1 MKGKI
6 VRGIA
11 GMAAAVLAV
20 ISVNDYVFAQDTG
33 TVLQDETSP
42 LGLSCSEFN
51 AEKEGQALLPE
62 ESLYGS
68 SETGDDILYDSSFVG
83 PVVSHDQTDDISLYI
98 NIEKNENASS
108 ALDSILENKDIM
120 AVVFLTD
127 ECKVYSEPDTDSEI
141 ITHIPEGETVYI
153 SGAAFTENMGAMFRI
168 SAFVDGT
175 EYTGYVEVKNLI
187 YSDEDLRTWADK
199 YLTGNGIMAD
209 ALSAKAGDVTA
220 DESGIS
226 DDPAEG
232 TSLYSTTYEEIDR
245 FPYSYRAK
253 LTALKNAHPN
263 WFFVPM
269 NTGLD
274 FNTAVSNEM
283 GDKSWIYINDSNTAN
298 GWVGNATGQGKWAY
312 ATQAGVQ
319 FHMDPRNSLTD
330 SYIFQF
336 EQLTFN
342 KSYHTVE
349 AIQNFLNGTFMKGSL
364 PDGSMTFA
372 DAFYQIGS
380 SQGVSPIHL
389 ASRVYQEQGRG
400 TSPLISGTY
409 SGYEGYYNYFN
420 VGATGKTDAEVIK
433 NGLEYAKKQG
443 WNTPYKALSGGASTI
458 GNGYIKKGQDTGYLE
473 KFNVNPN
480 ATHDLYTHQYMQNIQ
495 APRSESSST
504 KTMYANAGCLDSSF
518 VFKIPV
524 FNNMGGEEEPRPIT
538 SFTLKPVTVN
548 EHDDGKVTGT
558 NLLFVGQ
565 TAVPEYEYE
574 PGDTTDPLDVTYTS
588 SNPGV
593 AVIDGGRIRAVSKGK
608 SVITGKLGEFIDS
621 IPIEVKSCSVIFLRS
636 DNTTKYKTVELSYNA
651 SLKGDPL
658 AGSGDYPD
666 PSSIIGTISNV
677 TFAGW
682 YTGPDGTGKKVDDH
696 MVFNTG
702 ETLLYPCFIEHNR
715 GFYVLPVGDAVY
727 TGSAI
732 KPEVEVYDSPENT
745 VGLAPVK
752 LELNKDYTV
761 SYKNNKNVNTSPDKR
776 PAVIIKGKGN
786 YSGTQ
791 YAYFNILPKPLTDS
805 DITCEDVTLA
815 YNGRIQKGS
824 PVVAFNGK
832 NLKKGTDYTIE
843 YPVSGAG
850 AYRNSGTWPVRIKGK
865 GNFTGSVAVNQT
877 ITAKILI
884 SKVTVKPS
892 NIVYD
897 KTKINKAVGKGMEPP
912 VKVTYKGRDLML
924 STDGGKTGDYTLE
937 FSDNTDIGKAYVTV
951 RAADGSNYA
960 GSRRVSFKITGTA
973 LKTAI
978 ISGLEPVTY
987 TGNESDVKQKAYRL
1001 ELKDGT
1007 LLKGIEE
1014 EAYEGL
1020 SEQAALAYDYTV
1032 SYMNISKAGTAK
1044 IVFRGVNAYTG
1055 TVNKSYKILKAPV
1068 SELYSNIFTLKYYT
1082 EADAAAH
1089 GVEIKKNGV
1098 GLEEAFVT
1106 SKGVTVKTVSKL
1118 DDIRDDYEKG
1128 GSRPQIILC
1137 FRGVQLDDTD
1147 FKVLYKNNGRATTAD
1162 LPEEKRPVITIS
1174 GKKNLSGSIS
1184 GIFNISDGD
1193 FANEKKISISAQDTI
1208 FTGKKNKWKA
1218 SVVLRDANG
1227 NTLKSGTDYESTV
1240 IYTYASK
1247 VTDAPDANGNPV
1259 SRNIGDE
1266 VAKDDIPPA
1275 GTYIKAEVT
1284 SKGSYDKN
1292 AAGTDPQ
1299 PLKRSVTYRVVAVN
1313 IGSSAVRAKVADKE
1327 YLNGRAVTL
1336 SANDITLTCGTQ
1348 TLVYGEDF
1356 ILDENSYL
1364 NNVNKGKASVMI
1376 YAIDKTSQGNT
1387 NYGGSRKLTFKI
1399 KQRGIMW

>member
-1 MKGKI
+1 MKGRI
-6 VRGIA
+6 IRGVA

-20 ISVNDYVFAQDTG
+20 ISV
-33 TVLQDETSP
+33 
-42 LGLSCSEFN
+42 
-51 AEKEGQALLPE
+51 
-62 ESLYGS
+62 
-68 SETGDDILYDSSFVG
+68 SETVPAVQEIPDVLADHSEYTIEQGSLSKGMPEIPYEVFLAESEVEKTEIVDTDNTETLGTYDADTVR
-83 PVVSHDQTDDISLYI
+83 L
-98 NIEKNENASS
+98 NENTAVS
-108 ALDSILENKDIM
+108 ALASILASKDIM
-120 AVVFLTD
+120 ALVYLTD
-127 ECKVYSEPDTDSEI
+127 ECKLYSEADKSSEVL
-141 ITHIPEGETVYI
+141 TSIPEGNTVYI
-153 SGAAFTENMGAMFRI
+153 RGVGFPAHAQVENSHEVMYRVSCYI
-168 SAFVDGT
+168 DGS
-175 EYTGYVEVKNLI
+175 EYSGYVERKYLA
-187 YSDEDLRTWADK
+187 YSDEDLIGWEQEYLADTVLAPESSDAGLVENK
-199 YLTGNGIMAD
+199 AD
-209 ALSAKAGDVTA
+209 GDVL
-220 DESGIS
+220 EKQ
-226 DDPAEG
+226 EG
-232 TSLYSTTYEEIDR
+232 YSVYGTTYEDVDR
-245 FPYSYRAK
+245 FPYSYRSK
-253 LTALKNAHPN
+253 LNALKSSHSD
-263 WFFVPM
+263 WVFVPM

-420 VGATGKTDAEVIK
+420 VGATGKTEAEVIK
-433 NGLEYAKKQG
+433 NGLEYAKNQG
-443 WNTPYKALSGGASTI
+443 WNTPYKALTGGASTI

-480 ATHDLYTHQYMQNIQ
+480 ASHALYTHQYMQNIQ

-538 SFTLKPVTVN
+538 SFTLKPVTIN
-548 EHDDGKVTGT
+548 EHDEDGKVTGT
-558 NLLFVGQ
+558 NLLFTGQ
-565 TAVPEYEYE
+565 TAIPEYEYE

-588 SNPGV
+588 GNTNV
-593 AVIDGGRIRAVSKGK
+593 AVIDGGRIRAVSNGT
-608 SVITGKLGEFIDS
+608 SVITAKLGEFSSS
-621 IPIEVKSCSVIFLRS
+621 ITVTVKNCNAVFMRS
-636 DNTTKYKTVELSYNA
+636 DNTTRYKTVELSYNG

-658 AGSGDYPD
+658 TGSGDYPD
-666 PSSIIGTISNV
+666 PSSVKGTSSDN

-682 YTGPDGTGKKVDDH
+682 YTGPDGTGKKVDGH

-761 SYKNNKNVNTSPDKR
+761 SYKNNKNVNTSPEKR
-776 PAVIIKGKGN
+776 PVVIIKGKGN

-791 YAYFNILPKPLTDS
+791 YAYFNILPKPITDS
-805 DITCEDVTLA
+805 EISCEDVTLA
-815 YNGRIQKGS
+815 YNGKVQKGS

-850 AYRNSGTWPVRIKGK
+850 AYRTSGTWPVRIKGK

-960 GSRRVSFKITGTA
+960 GSRRVSFKITGTS
-973 LKTAI
+973 LKTAL

-1007 LLKGIEE
+1007 MLKGIEE

-1032 SYMNISKAGTAK
+1032 SYLNISKAGTAK

-1106 SKGVTVKTVSKL
+1106 SKGVTVKTISKL

-1128 GSRPQIILC
+1128 GSRPQIILY

-1147 FKVLYKNNGRATTAD
+1147 FKVSYKNNGRATAAD
-1162 LPEEKRPVITIS
+1162 LPEEKKPVITLS

-1193 FANEKKISISAQDTI
+1193 FANEKKINITAQDVI

-1227 NTLKSGTDYESTV
+1227 NALKSGTDYESTV

-1247 VTDAPDANGNPV
+1247 VTEAPDANGNPV

-1292 AAGTDPQ
+1292 AAGTAPQ

-1313 IGSSAVRAKVADKE
+1313 IGSSAVRAKVANKE

-1356 ILDENSYL
+1356 ILDENSYH
-1364 NNVNKGKASVMI
+1364 NNVNKGTASVMI

-1399 KQRGIMW
+1399 KQRGILW

>member
-6 VRGIA
+6 IMGIA

-20 ISVNDYVFAQDTG
+20 ISVNGSVFAQDMGTVLLSYPEDTGTVLSSYSAQDTG
-33 TVLQDETSP
+33 TVLQDDTGP
-42 LGLSCSEFN
+42 LESSYPELTE
-51 AEKEGQALLPE
+51 EKEGEYL
-62 ESLYGS
+62 SLY
-68 SETGDDILYDSSFVG
+68 TN
-83 PVVSHDQTDDISLYI
+83 TDKKS
-98 NIEKNENASS
+98 NASS
-108 ALDSILENKDIM
+108 ALDEILAKKDIM

-127 ECKVYSEPDTDSEI
+127 ECKVYRKPDTSSDV
-141 ITHIPEGETVYI
+141 ITRIPEGDTVYI
-153 SGAAFTENMGAMFRI
+153 NGAAFTENMNAMFFI
-168 SAFVDGT
+168 SVFVDGT
-175 EYTGYVEVKNLI
+175 EYTGYVETKNLI
-187 YSDEDLRTWADK
+187 YSDEDLKNWADE
-199 YLTGNGIMAD
+199 YLRGTGIASD
-209 ALSAKAGDVTA
+209 ALSAKTADGTA
-220 DESGIS
+220 DEAEITN
-226 DDPAEG
+226 DPAEG
-232 TSLYSTTYEEIDR
+232 SSLYSTTYEEIDR

-253 LTALKNAHPN
+253 LTALKSAHPN

-312 ATQAGVQ
+312 ATQAAVQ

-480 ATHDLYTHQYMQNIQ
+480 ASHALYTHQYMQNIQ
-495 APRSESSST
+495 APRSESSSS

-524 FNNMGGEEEPRPIT
+524 FNNMGGEEEPRPLT
-538 SFTLKPVTVN
+538 SFTLKPVTIN
-548 EHDDGKVTGT
+548 EHEEDGKVTGT
-558 NLLFVGQ
+558 NMLFAGQ
-565 TAVPEYEYE
+565 TTVPEYEYE

-588 SNPGV
+588 GNTNV
-593 AVIDGGRIRAVSKGK
+593 AVIDGGRIRALSSGT
-608 SVITGKLGEFIDS
+608 SVITAKLGEFSSSVTIT
-621 IPIEVKSCSVIFLRS
+621 VKSCRAVFLRS
-636 DNTTKYKTVELSYNA
+636 DNTTKHKTVELAYNG

-658 AGSGDYPD
+658 TGSGDYPD
-666 PSSIIGTISNV
+666 PSSVNGTASNN

-682 YTGPDGTGKKVDDH
+682 FTGPDGTGRKVDER
-696 MVFNTG
+696 MLFNME

-727 TGSAI
+727 TGAAI

-745 VGLAPVK
+745 EGLAPVK

-761 SYKNNKNVNTSPDKR
+761 SYKNNKNVNTSPDKK

-791 YAYFNILPKPLTDS
+791 YAYFNILPVSLTDS
-805 DITCEDVTLA
+805 SVLCEDVTLA
-815 YNGRIQKGS
+815 YNGRVQKGS
-824 PVVAFNGK
+824 PVVTFGGRT
-832 NLKKGTDYTIE
+832 LRKGTDYTLE
-843 YPVSGAG
+843 YPVSGSG
-850 AYRNSGTWPVRIKGK
+850 AYKNAGTWPVRINGK
-865 GNFTGSVAVNQT
+865 GNFSGSAAVNQT
-877 ITAKILI
+877 ITSKILI
-884 SKVTVKPS
+884 SKATIKPS

-897 KTKINKAVGKGMEPP
+897 KTRINKQTGKGMEPQ
-912 VKVTYKGRDLML
+912 VKVTYRGRDLMP
-924 STDGGKTGDYTLE
+924 SSDGGKTGDYTLE

-951 RAADGSNYA
+951 RAVDGSNYA
-960 GSRRVSFKITGTA
+960 GSRRVSFKITGTP
-973 LKTAI
+973 LNTAVV
-978 ISGLEPVTY
+978 SGLEPVTY
-987 TGNESDVKQKAYRL
+987 TGNVSDVKQKAYRL

-1007 LLKGIEE
+1007 LLKGIDE
-1014 EAYEGL
+1014 EAYGEL
-1020 SEQAALAYDYTV
+1020 SPQAALQYDYIV
-1032 SYMNISKAGTAK
+1032 SYMNLSKAGTARIIFK
-1044 IVFRGVNAYTG
+1044 GVNAYTG
-1055 TVNKSYKILKAPV
+1055 TVTKSYKILKAPV
-1068 SELYSNIFTLKYYT
+1068 SDLYSNIFTLKYYT

-1098 GLEEAFVT
+1098 GLDETYVV
-1106 SKGVTVKTVSKL
+1106 SNGVTVKTVSKL
-1118 DDIRDDYEKG
+1118 EDIRDDYEKG
-1128 GSRPQIILC
+1128 GSRPQIILY
-1137 FRGVQLDDTD
+1137 FRGMQMDDTD
-1147 FKVLYKNNGRATTAD
+1147 FRVSYKNNNTVTTAD
-1162 LPEEKRPVITIS
+1162 LPEEKKPVITLS

-1193 FANEKKISISAQDTI
+1193 FGNEKKISITAQDVT

-1218 SVVLRDANG
+1218 PVILRDANG
-1227 NTLKSGTDYESTV
+1227 NTLRSGMDYESAV
-1240 IYTYASK
+1240 IYTYASR
-1247 VTDAPDANGNPV
+1247 VTDAPDANGNAV
-1259 SRNIGDE
+1259 SRNTGDE

-1284 SKGSYDKN
+1284 SKGSYAKN

-1299 PLKRSVTYRVVAVN
+1299 PLKRSVIYRVVAVN
-1313 IGSSAVRAKVADKE
+1313 IGSSAVKAKVADKE
-1327 YLNGRAVTL
+1327 YLNGRAVTI

-1356 ILDENSYL
+1356 ILDENSYI
-1364 NNVNKGKASVMI
+1364 NNVNKGTASVMV

-1399 KQRGIMW
+1399 KQRGIFW